1 MGFFRSSRQGFLS
14 PKVPLED
21 TARAVARLTIELHRN
36 LEPIFH
42 RDSRDSIVEFARTAL
57 PVDPDAGLLLVERV
71 VQSNNKSVEEGGE
84 WFTKSI
90 LGKEQGLR
98 SALFNS
104 HLMNIPS
111 DVLFAKYIDHKFLN
125 LQEVTLLDSKSKTY
139 DEESFSQGLSPRRY
153 ADFLLSKKIAIV
165 QLELF
170 QSNEL
175 LPISLSTLSACLFI
189 EWAGS
194 EEIEALKV

>member
-1 MGFFRSSRQGFLS
+1 VIKSRIATFNFVKALLHSLS
-14 PKVPLED
+14 EP
-21 TARAVARLTIELHRN
+21 ANAFSASHR
-36 LEPIFH
+36 
-42 RDSRDSIVEFARTAL
+42 AL
-57 PVDPDAGLLLVERV
+57 PTVLQVERV

-175 LPISLSTLSACLFI
+175 LPISLSTLSACLLI

-194 EEIEALKV
+194 EEREALKV